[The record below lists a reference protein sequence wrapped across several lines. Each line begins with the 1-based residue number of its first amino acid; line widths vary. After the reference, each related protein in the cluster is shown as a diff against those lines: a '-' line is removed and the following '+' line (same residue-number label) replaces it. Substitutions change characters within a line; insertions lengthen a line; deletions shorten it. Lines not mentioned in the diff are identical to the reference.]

1 MLSESQFNGVVKAA
15 IPFLVALLSACASL
29 AVPTA
34 EIKRLADDIR
44 PTIVAERRDFHMHP
58 ELSNREVRTE
68 QVIAEKLRSLGL
80 TDIRTHVAH
89 HGVVALLKGG
99 KPGPVVAY
107 RADID
112 ALPINEVHN
121 VPYKSGVSNVMHACG
136 HDAHTAIGLG
146 VAEVLSQMRAE
157 LAGTVKFI
165 FQPAEE
171 GAPTGEEGGAT
182 LMIKEG
188 ALENP
193 KPLAIFG
200 MHTTTEIAAG
210 KIGVRSGPAQAAA
223 NMFDL
228 TIRGKMS
235 HAAHP
240 ENGVDSI
247 VVASECVTALQTIK
261 SRRIDTFEPVIL
273 TIGTIHGGNR
283 RNIISPEVKMEGT
296 IRTFTDAA
304 LASVKKQMHQ
314 TLKGI
319 CDAYGA
325 SYQLSIDEATVPV
338 YNDPALVSE
347 TVPMLRTA
355 IGSSNVVDAELR
367 MGAEDFSYF
376 QRVVPGFYWR
386 LGSGNK
392 AKGITAEAHTPD
404 FDIDEDCLVVGVKS
418 MANVLWDY
426 LERHNAK

>member
-1 MLSESQFNGVVKAA
+1 M
-15 IPFLVALLSACASL
+15 VAQ
-29 AVPTA
+29 
-34 EIKRLADDIR
+34 
-44 PTIVAERRDFHMHP
+44 RRDLHMHP

-68 QVIAEKLRSLGL
+68 KVIIAKLQELGL
-80 TDIRTHVAH
+80 SDIRSNVAH

-112 ALPINEVHN
+112 ALPINEVHP
-121 VPYKSGVSNVMHACG
+121 VPYRSTTPNVMHACG

-146 VAEVLSQMRAE
+146 VAELLSKMRGD
-157 LAGTVKFI
+157 LPGTVKFI

-171 GAPTGEEGGAT
+171 GAPTGEEGGAP

-188 ALENP
+188 AMENP

-200 MHTTTEIAAG
+200 MHTTVDVETG
-210 KIGVRSGPAQAAA
+210 QIGVKAGASQAASTV
-223 NMFDL
+223 FDL

-240 ENGVDSI
+240 EKGIDTI

-261 SRRIDTFEPVIL
+261 SRRTDTFEPIIL

-283 RNIISPEVKMEGT
+283 RNILSPEVKMEGT
-296 IRTFTDAA
+296 IRTFDEKTLAA
-304 LASVKKQMHQ
+304 IKQQMNQ
-314 TLKGI
+314 TLKGV

-325 SYQLSIDEATVPV
+325 TYEVHFEEGTIPV
-338 YNDPALVSE
+338 INDPGLVSE
-347 TVPMLRTA
+347 TLPALRAAVGPT
-355 IGSSNVVDAELR
+355 NVVDAELR

-426 LERHNAK
+426 LERHSN

>member
-1 MLSESQFNGVVKAA
+1 MKASFSLA
-15 IPFLVALLSACASL
+15 LVLLCALTSG
-29 AVPTA
+29 AVPTKEINQLA
-34 EIKRLADDIR
+34 EDLH
-44 PTIVAERRDFHMHP
+44 PTIVTERRDFHMHP
-58 ELSNREVRTE
+58 ELSNRETRTE
-68 QVIAEKLRSLGL
+68 QVIAEKLRTLGL

-136 HDAHTAIGLG
+136 HDAHAAIGLG

-157 LAGTVKFI
+157 LPGTVKFI

-171 GAPTGEEGGAT
+171 GAPTGEEGGAP

-188 ALENP
+188 AMENP

-200 MHTTTEIAAG
+200 MHTTTEIDAG
-210 KIGVRSGPAQAAA
+210 KMGVKAGPAQAAST
-223 NMFDL
+223 MFDL
-228 TIRGKMS
+228 VIRGKMS

-240 ENGVDSI
+240 EAGIDSI
-247 VVASECVTALQTIK
+247 VVAAECVTALQTIK

-273 TIGTIHGGNR
+273 TVGTIHGGNR
-283 RNIISPEVKMEGT
+283 RNIISGEVKMEGT
-296 IRTFTDAA
+296 IRTFSDKA
-304 LASVKKQMHQ
+304 LTSIKAQMHQ

-325 SYQLSIDEATVPV
+325 TYELTLVEGTVPV
-338 YNDPALVSE
+338 YNDPGLVNETLPALRNALG
-347 TVPMLRTA
+347 T
-355 IGSSNVVDAELR
+355 SNVVDAELR

-426 LERHNAK
+426 LDRHTKQ

>member
-1 MLSESQFNGVVKAA
+1 MKRICTLFIAIATVAGAA
-15 IPFLVALLSACASL
+15 APTEQINQL
-29 AVPTA
+29 A
-34 EIKRLADDIR
+34 EQLR
-44 PTIVAERRDFHMHP
+44 PTVVAERRDFHMHP
-58 ELSNREVRTE
+58 ELSNREVRT
-68 QVIAEKLRSLGL
+68 QKVIVAKLQELGL
-80 TDIRTHVAH
+80 SEIRSNVAH

-99 KPGPVVAY
+99 KPGLVVAY

-112 ALPINEVHN
+112 ALPINEVHP
-121 VPYKSGVSNVMHACG
+121 VLYRSTVSNVMHACG

-146 VAEVLSQMRAE
+146 VAELLSKMRAD
-157 LAGTVKFI
+157 LPGTVKFI

-171 GAPTGEEGGAT
+171 GAPTGEEGGAP

-188 ALENP
+188 AMENP

-200 MHTTTEIAAG
+200 MHTTVDVETG
-210 KIGVRSGPAQAAA
+210 QIGVKAGASQAASTV
-223 NMFDL
+223 FDL
-228 TIRGKMS
+228 TVRGKMS

-240 ENGVDSI
+240 DKGIDSI

-261 SRRIDTFEPVIL
+261 SRRMDTFEPIIL

-283 RNIISPEVKMEGT
+283 RNIISPEVRMEGT
-296 IRTFTDAA
+296 IRTFSEKT
-304 LASVKKQMHQ
+304 LASVKQQMNQ
-314 TLKGI
+314 TVKGV

-325 SYQLSIDEATVPV
+325 TYEVHFEEGTIPV

-347 TVPMLRTA
+347 TLPALRAAVGTT
-355 IGSSNVVDAELR
+355 NVVEAELR

-404 FDIDEDCLVVGVKS
+404 FDIDEECLVVGVKS
-418 MANVLWDY
+418 MANVLWDF
-426 LERHNAK
+426 LERHNK

>member
-1 MLSESQFNGVVKAA
+1 MKQLVTWILAA
-15 IPFLVALLSACASL
+15 TAVTCVAT
-29 AVPTA
+29 PTE
-34 EIKRLADDIR
+34 EINRLADEIR
-44 PTIVAERRDFHMHP
+44 PTVVNERRDFHMHP
-58 ELSNREVRTE
+58 ELSNREARTE
-68 QVIAEKLRSLGL
+68 QVIADKLRELGL

-89 HGVVALLKGG
+89 HGIVALLKGG

-121 VPYKSGVSNVMHACG
+121 VPYKSSVSNVMHACG
-136 HDAHTAIGLG
+136 HDAHAAIGLG
-146 VAEVLSQMRAE
+146 VAEVLSKLRAD
-157 LAGTVKFI
+157 LPGTVKFI

-171 GAPTGEEGGAT
+171 GAPTGEEGGAP

-188 ALENP
+188 AMENP

-200 MHTTTEIAAG
+200 MHTTTEIDAG
-210 KIGVRSGPAQAAA
+210 KIGVKAGPAQAAST
-223 NMFDL
+223 MFDL
-228 TIRGKMS
+228 VIRGKMS

-240 ENGVDSI
+240 DVGIDSI

-296 IRTFTDAA
+296 IRTFSEST
-304 LASVKKQMHQ
+304 LARIKEQMHQ
-314 TLKGI
+314 TLKGV

-325 SYQLSIDEATVPV
+325 SYELTLIEGTVPV
-338 YNDPALVSE
+338 INDPALVKE
-347 TVPMLRTA
+347 TIPALQAA
-355 IGSSNVVDAELR
+355 IGNANVIDAEPR

-376 QRVVPGFYWR
+376 QRVAPGFYWR

-426 LERHNAK
+426 LERHDNK

>member
-1 MLSESQFNGVVKAA
+1 MKASFSFA
-15 IPFLVALLSACASL
+15 IVFLCALTSG
-29 AVPTA
+29 AVPTKQ
-34 EIKRLADDIR
+34 INQLADDAR
-44 PTIVAERRDFHMHP
+44 PMVVSERRDFHVHP

-68 QVIAEKLRSLGL
+68 QVIIARLLELSL
-80 TDIRTHVAH
+80 TDMRTNVAH

-121 VPYKSGVSNVMHACG
+121 VPYRSTVPNVMHACG
-136 HDAHTAIGLG
+136 HDAHAAIGLG
-146 VAEVLSQMRAE
+146 VAEVLSKMRAD
-157 LAGTVKFI
+157 LPGTVKFI
-165 FQPAEE
+165 FQSAEE
-171 GAPTGEEGGAT
+171 GAPSGEEGGAA

-188 ALENP
+188 AMESP

-200 MHTTTEIAAG
+200 MHATTEIEVG
-210 KIGVRSGPAQAAA
+210 QIGVRAGPAQASA

-240 ENGVDSI
+240 EKGIDTI

-261 SRRIDTFEPVIL
+261 SRSIDTFDPVIL

-283 RNIISPEVKMEGT
+283 RNIIAGEVKMEGT
-296 IRTFTDAA
+296 IRTFTDSA
-304 LASVKKQMHQ
+304 LTSIKQQMHQ

-325 SYQLSIDEATVPV
+325 TYELHIDEATVPV
-338 YNDPALVSE
+338 MNDPALVKE
-347 TVPMLRTA
+347 TLPALRAA
-355 IGSSNVVDAELR
+355 IGDAKVVDAELR

-392 AKGITAEAHTPD
+392 DKGIVAEAHTPD

-426 LERHNAK
+426 LERHGSK

>member
-1 MLSESQFNGVVKAA
+1 MKATFSIA
-15 IPFLVALLSACASL
+15 VTLLIALTCS
-29 AVPTA
+29 AVPTTQ
-34 EIKRLADDIR
+34 INKLADELR
-44 PTIVAERRDFHMHP
+44 TTVVNERRDFHMHP
-58 ELSNREVRTE
+58 ELSNREARTE
-68 QVIAEKLRSLGL
+68 KVIIAKLLELGL
-80 TDIRTHVAH
+80 TDLRTNVAH

-121 VPYKSGVSNVMHACG
+121 VPYRSTVPNVMHACG
-136 HDAHTAIGLG
+136 HDAHAAIGLG
-146 VAEVLSQMRAE
+146 VAELLSKMRAD
-157 LAGTVKFI
+157 LPGTVKFI

-171 GAPTGEEGGAT
+171 GAPTGEEGGAA

-188 ALENP
+188 AMDSP

-200 MHTTTEIAAG
+200 MHTTSDVETG
-210 KIGVRSGPAQAAA
+210 LIGVKAGPAQASA

-240 ENGVDSI
+240 EKGIDTI

-261 SRRIDTFEPVIL
+261 SRRMDTFEPIIL

-283 RNIISPEVKMEGT
+283 RNIIAGEVKLEGT
-296 IRTFTDAA
+296 IRTFSDAA
-304 LASVKKQMHQ
+304 LAEVKQEMNQ
-314 TLKGI
+314 TLKGV
-319 CDAYGA
+319 CEAYGA
-325 SYQLSIDEATVPV
+325 TYELHIEEATVPV
-338 YNDPALVSE
+338 VNDPGLVTE
-347 TVPMLRTA
+347 TLPVLRAAVGET
-355 IGSSNVVDAELR
+355 NVVAAEPR

-426 LERHNAK
+426 LERHHAK

>member
-1 MLSESQFNGVVKAA
+1 MKHEFLMNLK
-15 IPFLVALLSACASL
+15 LVACSAFSLLALSAIAAPTEKINAL
-29 AVPTA
+29 AEELRQTV
-34 EIKRLADDIR
+34 
-44 PTIVAERRDFHMHP
+44 VNERRDFHKHP
-58 ELSNREVRTE
+58 ELSNREARTE
-68 QVIAEKLRSLGL
+68 QAIIEKLREIGI
-80 TDIRTHVAH
+80 TDMRMNVAH
-89 HGVVALLKGG
+89 YGVVAVLQGG

-112 ALPINEVHN
+112 ALPINEVHP
-121 VPYKSGVSNVMHACG
+121 VPYRSAVSNVMHACG
-136 HDAHTAIGLG
+136 HDAHTAIALG
-146 VAEVLSQMRAE
+146 VAELLSKMRAD
-157 LAGTVKFI
+157 LPGTVKFI

-171 GAPTGEEGGAT
+171 GAPSGEAGGAP

-188 ALENP
+188 AMDNP

-200 MHTTTEIAAG
+200 MHTTVDVETG
-210 KIGVRSGPAQAAA
+210 TIGVKAGAAQAAST
-223 NMFDL
+223 MFDL

-240 ENGVDSI
+240 EKGIDTI
-247 VVASECVTALQTIK
+247 VIASECVNALQTIK

-296 IRTFTDAA
+296 IRTFSEKTLAA
-304 LASVKKQMHQ
+304 VKQQMNQ

-325 SYQLSIDEATVPV
+325 TVEVKFEEGTIPV
-338 YNDPALVSE
+338 YNDPGLVNE
-347 TVPMLRTA
+347 TLPSLRNA
-355 IGSSNVVDAELR
+355 IGATNIVDAEPR

-426 LERHNAK
+426 LEKHSK

>member
-1 MLSESQFNGVVKAA
+1 MKAS
-15 IPFLVALLSACASL
+15 FSFALILFCALTSG
-29 AVPTA
+29 AVPTK
-34 EIKRLADDIR
+34 EINQLADAIR
-44 PTIVAERRDFHMHP
+44 PTVVSERRDFHVHP
-58 ELSNREVRTE
+58 ELSNREARTE
-68 QVIAEKLRSLGL
+68 QVIIAKLRELGL
-80 TDIRTHVAH
+80 TDMRTNVAH

-112 ALPINEVHN
+112 ALPINEAHN
-121 VPYKSGVSNVMHACG
+121 VPYRSAVSNVMHACG
-136 HDAHTAIGLG
+136 HDAHAAIGLG
-146 VAEVLSQMRAE
+146 VAEVLSKMRAE
-157 LAGTVKFI
+157 LPGTVKFI

-171 GAPTGEEGGAT
+171 GAPTGEEGGAA

-188 ALENP
+188 AMDSP

-200 MHTTTEIAAG
+200 MHTTTEIETG
-210 KIGVRSGPAQAAA
+210 QIGVRAGPAQASA

-240 ENGVDSI
+240 EKGIDTI

-261 SRRIDTFEPVIL
+261 SRRIDTFDPVIL

-283 RNIISPEVKMEGT
+283 RNIIAGEVKMEGT
-296 IRTFTDAA
+296 IRTFTDSA
-304 LASVKKQMHQ
+304 LANIKQQMHQ

-325 SYQLSIDEATVPV
+325 KYELNIEEATVPV
-338 YNDPALVSE
+338 INDPALVKE
-347 TVPMLRTA
+347 TLPALRAA
-355 IGSSNVVDAELR
+355 IGDQKVVDAELR
-367 MGAEDFSYF
+367 MGAEDFAYF

-404 FDIDEDCLVVGVKS
+404 FDIDEECLVVGVKS
-418 MANVLWDY
+418 MSNVLWDY
-426 LERHNAK
+426 LERHSK

>member
-1 MLSESQFNGVVKAA
+1 VKAA
-15 IPFLVALLSACASL
+15 FFIALTILTALTCSAA
-29 AVPTA
+29 PTA
-34 EIKRLADDIR
+34 QINQLAEDLR
-44 PTIVAERRDFHMHP
+44 PTLVNERRDFHEHP
-58 ELSNREVRTE
+58 ELSNREERTE
-68 QVIAEKLRSLGL
+68 RVIIAKLRELGF
-80 TDIRTHVAH
+80 TDMRTNVAH
-89 HGVVALLKGG
+89 HGVVALLTGG

-121 VPYKSGVSNVMHACG
+121 VPYRSTVPNVMHACG

-146 VAEVLSQMRAE
+146 VAELLSKMRAD
-157 LAGTVKFI
+157 LPGTVKFI

-171 GAPTGEEGGAT
+171 GAPTGEEGGAA

-188 ALENP
+188 AMESP

-200 MHTTTEIAAG
+200 MHTTTEIEVG
-210 KIGVRSGPAQAAA
+210 LIGVRAGPAQASA

-228 TIRGKMS
+228 VIHGKMS

-240 ENGVDSI
+240 EKGIDTI

-261 SRRIDTFEPVIL
+261 SRRMDTFEPVVL

-283 RNIISPEVKMEGT
+283 RNIIAGEVKMEGT
-296 IRTFTDAA
+296 IRTFTDSA
-304 LASVKKQMHQ
+304 LASVKQEMNQ
-314 TLKGI
+314 TLKGV
-319 CDAYGA
+319 CEAYGA
-325 SYQLSIDEATVPV
+325 TYDLHIDEATVPV
-338 YNDPALVSE
+338 VNDPGLVKE
-347 TVPMLRTA
+347 TLPVLRAAVGET
-355 IGSSNVVDAELR
+355 NVVDADLR

-392 AKGITAEAHTPD
+392 ARGITAEAHTPD
-404 FDIDEDCLVVGVKS
+404 FDIDEGCLVVGVKS

-426 LERHNAK
+426 LERHQTKKM

>member
-1 MLSESQFNGVVKAA
+1 VKASFSFA
-15 IPFLVALLSACASL
+15 LALLSALTCF
-29 AVPTA
+29 AVPTQ
-34 EIKRLADDIR
+34 EINQLADELR
-44 PTIVAERRDFHMHP
+44 PIVVSERRDFHMHP
-58 ELSNREVRTE
+58 ELSNRETRTE
-68 QVIAEKLRSLGL
+68 AVIIAKLLELGI
-80 TDIRTHVAH
+80 TDMRTNVAH

-121 VPYKSGVSNVMHACG
+121 VPYRSSVSNVMHACG
-136 HDAHTAIGLG
+136 HDAHAAIGLG
-146 VAEVLSQMRAE
+146 VAEVLSRMRAD
-157 LAGTVKFI
+157 LPGSVKFI

-171 GAPTGEEGGAT
+171 GAPTGEEGGAA

-193 KPLAIFG
+193 RPLAIFG
-200 MHTTTEIAAG
+200 MHTTTEIDAG
-210 KIGVRSGPAQAAA
+210 KIGVRAGPAQAAA

-240 ENGVDSI
+240 ENGIDTI

-283 RNIISPEVKMEGT
+283 RNIISAEVKMEGT
-296 IRTFTDAA
+296 IRTFTDKAF
-304 LASVKKQMHQ
+304 SNIKQQMHQ

-325 SYQLSIDEATVPV
+325 TYELKIDEATVPV
-338 YNDPALVSE
+338 YNEPALVSE
-347 TVPMLRTA
+347 TLPALRAAVGTT
-355 IGSSNVVDAELR
+355 NVVDAELR

-392 AKGITAEAHTPD
+392 ASGITAEAHTPD
-404 FDIDEDCLVVGVKS
+404 FDIDEDCLAVGVKS

-426 LERHNAK
+426 LERHGSK

>member
-1 MLSESQFNGVVKAA
+1 MVV
-15 IPFLVALLSACASL
+15 S
-29 AVPTA
+29 
-34 EIKRLADDIR
+34 
-44 PTIVAERRDFHMHP
+44 ERRDFHVHP

-68 QVIAEKLRSLGL
+68 QVIIARLLELSL
-80 TDIRTHVAH
+80 TDMRTNVAH

-121 VPYKSGVSNVMHACG
+121 VPYRSTVPNVMHACG
-136 HDAHTAIGLG
+136 HDAHAAIGLG
-146 VAEVLSQMRAE
+146 VAEVLSKMRAD
-157 LAGTVKFI
+157 LPGTVKFI
-165 FQPAEE
+165 FQSAEE
-171 GAPTGEEGGAT
+171 GAPSGEEGGAA

-188 ALENP
+188 AMESP

-200 MHTTTEIAAG
+200 MHATTEIEVG
-210 KIGVRSGPAQAAA
+210 QIGVRAGPAQASA

-240 ENGVDSI
+240 EKGIDTI

-261 SRRIDTFEPVIL
+261 SRSIDTFDPVIL

-283 RNIISPEVKMEGT
+283 RNIIAGEVKMEGT
-296 IRTFTDAA
+296 IRTFTDSA
-304 LASVKKQMHQ
+304 LTSIKQQMHQ

-325 SYQLSIDEATVPV
+325 TYELHIDEATVPV
-338 YNDPALVSE
+338 MNDPALVKE
-347 TVPMLRTA
+347 TLPALRAA
-355 IGSSNVVDAELR
+355 IGDAKVVDAELR

-392 AKGITAEAHTPD
+392 DKGIVAEAHTPD

-426 LERHNAK
+426 LERHGSK